1 MSLLKYNGYTIP
13 QSLID
18 EVIKQFGDKCPSV
31 YLIHGDLE
39 ESDMASLYHHP
50 KVKAMVSFAKGEGYG
65 RPLLEFSLTKKPII
79 ASNWSGHIDFLHPK
93 NNILLGGN
101 LTQVHPSIA
110 NQFLLKESAWFS
122 VNPAEVGEA
131 LTNVHK
137 YYSEYLP
144 GARKQGEYNKEK
156 FEISTNVTKVQ
167 SNGSSSDVNQ
177 SIITQGNVI
186 FDENME
192 NIN

>member
-1 MSLLKYNGYTIP
+1 MLFRS
-13 QSLID
+13 
-18 EVIKQFGDKCPSV
+18 
-31 YLIHGDLE
+31 
-39 ESDMASLYHHP
+39 
-50 KVKAMVSFAKGEGYG
+50 
-65 RPLLEFSLTKKPII
+65 EFSLTKKPII
-79 ASNWSGHIDFLHPK
+79 ASNWSGHIDFLHSK

-156 FEISTNVTKVQ
+156 FSFEAMKEVVNEQLIKVPEFP
-167 SNGSSSDVNQ
+167 
-177 SIITQGNVI
+177 TQVQLKLPQLKKIELPKLNKV
-186 FDENME
+186 
-192 NIN
+192 